1 MKDLRY
7 ESASLR
13 SVGGSIIGVSQALT
27 MTAQRREV
35 HNMDAMA
42 EEIAPCENRL
52 TKWVVEHPKPQI
64 DPRGGRT
71 V

>member
-27 MTAQRREV
+27 MTVQHREV
-35 HNMDAMA
+35 HNMDAMVA
-42 EEIAPCENRL
+42 ENGQGKHDSVRIHSQ
-52 TKWVVEHPKPQI
+52 T
-64 DPRGGRT
+64 G
-71 V
+71 

>member
-1 MKDLRY
+1 MSIREKFSVNSLVFLKDLRY

-13 SVGGSIIGVSQALT
+13 SVGGSIIGVSQTWT

-42 EEIAPCENRL
+42 EEN
-52 TKWVVEHPKPQI
+52 
-64 DPRGGRT
+64 RT